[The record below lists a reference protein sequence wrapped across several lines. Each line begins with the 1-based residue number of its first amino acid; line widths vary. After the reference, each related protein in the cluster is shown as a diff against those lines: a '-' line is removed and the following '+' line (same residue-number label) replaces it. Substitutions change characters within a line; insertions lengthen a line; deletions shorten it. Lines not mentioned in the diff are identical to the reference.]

1 MSYNDSKNHENL
13 CYTGCILIFHAI
25 VVFVYPESAPASRCC
40 CLPQMI
46 CGRHPEAFA
55 SPGQSLQLYWCSLL
69 KRGHQTKHFLE
80 QLCQVLNV
88 VSVSH
93 RQTFSVRTPHL
104 FWKLR
109 HMKLGTVWT
118 LFHPLWTFELLLGH
132 IKHPLLGDSRHSENQ
147 E

>member
-1 MSYNDSKNHENL
+1 MTPRTMKTYATQAAFSSFTPLWSLFIPNQHLLRDAVVCRRGSAEGILEPSLLQVSHCN
-13 CYTGCILIFHAI
+13 YTG
-25 VVFVYPESAPASRCC
+25 VVFRKEGIK
-40 CLPQMI
+40 QNIFFEQI
-46 CGRHPEAFA
+46 CR
-55 SPGQSLQLYWCSLL
+55 
-69 KRGHQTKHFLE
+69 
-80 QLCQVLNV
+80 VLNV
-88 VSVSH
+88 VPVSH
-93 RQTFSVRTPHL
+93 RQTFSVRSPHL